1 MKINK
6 GETVKVT
13 VSLFVRYEYKI
24 NSKDKEIIMSVT
36 TGLNTM
42 QKEAVLHTE
51 GPLLILAGA
60 GSGKTRVLT
69 HRIAHLVKDKEIEP
83 WNILAITFTNKAAK
97 EMKERIENLIG
108 EEKTQ
113 NMWISTFHS
122 MCVRILR
129 KDIQLLGYDRWFTI
143 YDTTDQKALIKQI
156 IKNLDYNEKNF
167 PVGTV
172 LGEISSQ
179 KNEAITPE
187 EYTKMAG
194 EDFRLSRIAKI
205 YTMYQKQLKEN
216 NALDFDDLL
225 MKTYELFKKHSEVLE
240 FYQKKFKYIHVD
252 EYQDTNTVQYYL
264 VQLLAGDHQNLCVVG
279 DDDQSIYGWR
289 GANIRNILDF
299 ERDFIKARAIKLEQ
313 NYRSTQNILDA
324 ANAVVANN
332 YGRKAKKLWTDNEK
346 GHSIDIY
353 DADTE
358 YKEAEFIAKVIHSE
372 IVDNGRDYKD
382 FAILY
387 RTNAQS
393 RVLEEK
399 MVSNSIP
406 YRLLGG
412 TRFYERKEIK
422 DLLAYLR
429 VISNPQD
436 DIPLQR
442 IINVPRRGIGTTTV
456 DRIIKYAQEQSMDFY
471 ETARLSKELGVVGN
485 APASKVIDFILMI
498 DRFRTLSSMVS
509 ITELLEEVI
518 DTVHYYDYIRQE
530 YAEDAEDRIA
540 NIGEL
545 ISKTA
550 SYIKEAEEPTLA
562 QFLEEV
568 TLVADIDN
576 YDENSNSVVLMTL
589 HSAKGLEFPVVF
601 IPGMEEG
608 LFPSYMSIND
618 GDEGIEEE
626 RRLCYVGITRAR
638 EKLYL
643 LRADSRRTYGR
654 IQFATGSRFLQEL
667 PAQLINQKNKKER
680 NNISPKINKYNPFQF
695 QQKKTKTNNTIENIP
710 NFNTDYKIDDQ
721 VSHIKFGKGRVK
733 NIENKNDDLVITVA
747 FDSGETKILSAKF
760 ARLKIIQ

>member
-1 MKINK
+1 
-6 GETVKVT
+6 
-13 VSLFVRYEYKI
+13 
-24 NSKDKEIIMSVT
+24 MSVT
-36 TGLNTM
+36 TGLNLM
-42 QKEAVLHTE
+42 QREAVLHTE

-69 HRIAHLVKDKEIEP
+69 HRIAHLVKDKNIAP

-97 EMKERIENLIG
+97 EMKERIENLVG
-108 EEKTQ
+108 AQDSQ

-129 KDIQLLGYDRWFTI
+129 KDIHLLGYDRWFTI
-143 YDTTDQKALIKQI
+143 YDSSDQKTLIKQI

-172 LGEISSQ
+172 LGEISGQ

-187 EYTKMAG
+187 EYTKIAG
-194 EDFRLSRIAKI
+194 DDFRLSKIAKI

-225 MKTYELFKKHSEVLE
+225 MKTYELFKTYPEVLE
-240 FYQKKFKYIHVD
+240 FYQDKFKYIHVD
-252 EYQDTNTVQYYL
+252 EYQDTNTVQYQL
-264 VQLLAGDHQNLCVVG
+264 VKLLAGDIQNLCVVG

-299 ERDFIKARAIKLEQ
+299 ERDFSGSRAIKLEQ

-324 ANAVVANN
+324 ANAVVSNN
-332 YGRKAKKLWTDNEK
+332 YGRKSKKLWTENQK
-346 GHSIDIY
+346 GNTIDIY
-353 DADTE
+353 QADTE
-358 YKEAEFIAKVIHSE
+358 YQEAEFIANAIIAE
-372 IVDNGRDYKD
+372 ILKGERDYRD
-382 FAILY
+382 FAVLY

-436 DIPLQR
+436 DIALQR
-442 IINVPRRGIGTTTV
+442 IINTPKRGIGQATI
-456 DRIIKYAQEQSMDFY
+456 DRIVQYGLSQGMDFY
-471 ETARLSKELGVVGN
+471 ETARLSKELSVVGN
-485 APASKVIDFILMI
+485 GPATKVVDFILMI
-498 DRFRTLSSMVS
+498 DRFRTLASMVS

-518 DTVHYYDYIRQE
+518 DTINYYDYIKQE
-530 YAEDAEDRIA
+530 YSEDADDRIA
-540 NIGEL
+540 NIGEI

-550 SYIKEAEEPTLA
+550 TYMKEAEEPSLGG
-562 QFLEEV
+562 FLEEV
-568 TLVADIDN
+568 TLVADVDN

-608 LFPSYMSIND
+608 LFPSFMSLND
-618 GDEGIEEE
+618 GEEGIEEE

-638 EKLYL
+638 EKLNL
-643 LRADSRRTYGR
+643 LYSQSRRTYGR
-654 IQFATGSRFLQEL
+654 LQYSSKSRFLREL
-667 PAQLINQKNKKER
+667 PTDLISLNGNEKAPSYEMPAQGT
-680 NNISPKINKYNPFQF
+680 KYNPFLGV
-695 QQKKTKTNNTIENIP
+695 QKKTSKIENIP
-710 NFNTDYKIDDQ
+710 VVDMDYKVGDK
-721 VSHIKFGKGRVK
+721 VSHIKFGKGV
-733 NIENKNDDLVITVA
+733 IEELENKNSDLFVTVK
-747 FDSGETKILSAKF
+747 FDSGDKKMLSAKF
-760 ARLKIIQ
+760 ARLKVIN